1 MGRCWF
7 WLGFAAGLVA
17 AGPVAAAAEFT
28 LIASSDTSFSRPHD
42 LALSPDGNLLY
53 VADVGNDAVKVLD
66 PMSLEVVGAIGAG
79 VLSAPHDVAFDW
91 AGRLWVA
98 DSGNDRLVLFL
109 VVDAE
114 AVILAQWPGLPSPE
128 GVVAGPD
135 GRAYATSAADHGVVA
150 IIGRSVVDQ
159 VAGRGRGPGEFIR
172 PHDIDVAADGT
183 IYVVDPGNNRIQ
195 LLDANLDFVGELRGP
210 PFDFNEPKYIAFDDA
225 GWLYVADEYNDQ
237 IKVFDESRAPVGV
250 IGTGER
256 GNGPGQLDRPEG
268 VTVRGDHVWVSDT
281 HNHRILLFKR

>member
-1 MGRCWF
+1 MGRWWL

-79 VLSAPHDVAFDW
+79 VLSAPHDVAFD
-91 AGRLWVA
+91 
-98 DSGNDRLVLFL
+98 
-109 VVDAE
+109 
-114 AVILAQWPGLPSPE
+114 
-128 GVVAGPD
+128 
-135 GRAYATSAADHGVVA
+135 
-150 IIGRSVVDQ
+150 
-159 VAGRGRGPGEFIR
+159 
-172 PHDIDVAADGT
+172 
-183 IYVVDPGNNRIQ
+183 
-195 LLDANLDFVGELRGP
+195 
-210 PFDFNEPKYIAFDDA
+210 DA